1 MSLLIL
7 RNLLKTFG
15 GLVAMNSVSTAK
27 ARPRRLPMEMC

>member
-15 GLVAMNSVSTAK
+15 GLVAMNSVTFSVDEASTSSG
-27 ARPRRLPMEMC
+27 

>member
-15 GLVAMNSVSTAK
+15 GLVAMNSVTLS
-27 ARPRRLPMEMC
+27 LIHI